1 MLGRYDALSK
11 QDRALVSE
19 RLDKLQKRIENEPKS
34 FKWNMRAKAGTSV
47 KWYRV
52 VEEVQRD

>member
-1 MLGRYDALSK
+1 
-11 QDRALVSE
+11 LVVE
-19 RLDKLQKRIENEPKS
+19 RLDKLQKRIEREPKS
-34 FKWNMRAKAGTSV
+34 LKWNMRAKAGTSV

>member
-1 MLGRYDALSK
+1 
-11 QDRALVSE
+11 LVE
-19 RLDKLQKRIENEPKS
+19 RLDKLQKRIEQEPKG
-34 FKWNMRAKAGTSV
+34 FQWNMRAKVGPSV